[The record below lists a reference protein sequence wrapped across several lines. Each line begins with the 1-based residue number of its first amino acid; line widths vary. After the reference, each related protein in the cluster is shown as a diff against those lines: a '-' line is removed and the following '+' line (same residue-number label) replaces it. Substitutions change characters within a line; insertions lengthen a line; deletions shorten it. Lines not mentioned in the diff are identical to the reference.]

1 MSSSDDSRALIM
13 EYMAKMP
20 DTLNTK
26 KEIDEYYKAG
36 WREIKEKIKEEK
48 GKKKV
53 GPTKRPK
60 KLDVDEDGNE
70 IEKVK
75 RPPTEYQ
82 QFMRDTKDEVKEK
95 FPELKNNERFAK
107 IAELWRKHKEDIAKE
122 SETKESE
129 TKESETKESDTE
141 ESDAKESDAK
151 ESDAKES
158 NTEIIVE
165 EEKKPQ
171 KEGKAP
177 RKALNSKAGP
187 KK

>member
-129 TKESETKESDTE
+129 TKESDTE
-141 ESDAKESDAK
+141 ESDAK